1 MEFLVEF
8 EVEVPAGTPDA
19 EGRRA
24 GLLPGDGLAK
34 RCARQLGGRVFD
46 KVATLLNLEAGLLFF
61 DTTSTYFELGEP
73 DEPVARDGRGHR
85 LPDGRQEGEKAE
97 KSGFRTHG
105 KSKDSRDDLPQ
116 IVIGMAVSRD
126 GIPVRCWCWPGNAS
140 DQVVIRQVKD
150 EMRDWTLSKIVW
162 VTDRGFSSAEN
173 RLRYLRS
180 GDHH

>member
-73 DEPVARDGRGHR
+73 DEPVARDGKGHR

-126 GIPVRCWCWPGNAS
+126 GI
-140 DQVVIRQVKD
+140 
-150 EMRDWTLSKIVW
+150 
-162 VTDRGFSSAEN
+162 RGAGAGPATPAT
-173 RLRYLRS
+173 RW
-180 GDHH
+180 